1 MLHSGSRSVD
11 VDLLR
16 QCTEY
21 EEVGPTD
28 AHIES
33 FWEVTLL
40 CFFMVATS
48 RTKTIEI
55 KSNFD
60 PLVGRDVA
68 QVMEE
73 MSAEERTEFLRFV
86 WARSRMPSSIQDMP
100 MNFKIQAPQGAAR
113 ETPDEYLPHAQ
124 TCFFT
129 LSLPAYSTK
138 QILKEKLLYAIK
150 NSPNM
155 DADVRLHSAEGWT
168 DA

>member
-1 MLHSGSRSVD
+1 MSRICSGSRNVD
-11 VDLLR
+11 IELLQ

-21 EEVGPTD
+21 EELDSSD
-28 AHIES
+28 AHIQA
-33 FWEVTLL
+33 FWEVG
-40 CFFMVATS
+40 VATS
-48 RTKTIEI
+48 KPYEDAWANDYAHTLIDI
-55 KSNFD
+55 
-60 PLVGRDVA
+60 L

-86 WARSRMPSSIQDMP
+86 WARSRMPSNVQDMP
-100 MNFKIQAPQGAAR
+100 MNFKVQAPQGEAR
-113 ETPDEYLPHAQ
+113 DNPDEYLPHAQ

-138 QILKEKLLYAIK
+138 EILKQKLLYAIK

-155 DADVRLHSAEGWT
+155 DADVRLHSAEGWA

>member
-1 MLHSGSRSVD
+1 MD

-21 EEVGPTD
+21 EEIGASDP
-28 AHIES
+28 HIQA
-33 FWEVTLL
+33 FWEV
-40 CFFMVATS
+40 V
-48 RTKTIEI
+48 
-55 KSNFD
+55 
-60 PLVGRDVA
+60 
-68 QVMEE
+68 EE

-86 WARSRMPSSIQDMP
+86 WARSRMPSSVQEIP

-113 ETPDEYLPHAQ
+113 ESPDEYLPHAQ

-129 LSLPAYSTK
+129 LSLPAYSNK
-138 QILKEKLLYAIK
+138 QVLKEKLLYAIK